1 MKLIKTDQTLLGGSL
16 KTDVTAISKLS
27 CGTEMK
33 LSVSKVF
40 ETRRSSDIWY
50 FVNKEIIRSNLIN
63 LENRFYRRSLKPT
76 PALLKLGKK
85 TFQRS

>member
-16 KTDVTAISKLS
+16 KTNVTAISKLS

-40 ETRRSSDIWY
+40 ETRRSSDTWY
-50 FVNKEIIRSNLIN
+50 LINREIIRSNLIN

-76 PALLKLGKK
+76 KALINLAKK
-85 TFQRS
+85 TFQHS